1 MKRRIFL
8 YTLVS
13 IGILLNGC
21 ANKQITSENNIN
33 NEIYNETRVVLKA
46 CSEKEDF
53 IKVDTNLTF
62 MGKEYKD
69 TDRYISELRIC
80 RVNASL
86 VYVKLEEEVV
96 IDNNSFTNT
105 SEETVQLKE
114 CGKEKHIYS
123 MNKKITV
130 CQRKDGFTQVKVYR
144 NLN

>member
-86 VYVKLEEEVV
+86 VYVKLEEEVA
-96 IDNNSFTNT
+96 DLMQATFTLTKKLGLNTTRMSFRLLTKF
-105 SEETVQLKE
+105 KE
-114 CGKEKHIYS
+114 RGVE
-123 MNKKITV
+123 
-130 CQRKDGFTQVKVYR
+130 
-144 NLN
+144 